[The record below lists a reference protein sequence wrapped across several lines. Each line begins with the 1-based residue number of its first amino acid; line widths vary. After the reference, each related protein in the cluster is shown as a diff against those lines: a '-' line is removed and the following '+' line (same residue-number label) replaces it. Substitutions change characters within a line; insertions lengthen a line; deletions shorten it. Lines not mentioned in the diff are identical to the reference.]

1 MFNQYVAFG
10 WKWHGPR
17 KHTKKIKI
25 EILIASRLKRR
36 NIKSTS
42 KYWNNIFVKGES
54 MKFMFTML
62 KNVIETEMISLLL
75 YITIVKIGLVSGWVW
90 KIYH

>member
-1 MFNQYVAFG
+1 MIILTLITDNLNNTGIIIQMFNQYVAFG

-42 KYWNNIFVKGES
+42 KY
-54 MKFMFTML
+54 
-62 KNVIETEMISLLL
+62 
-75 YITIVKIGLVSGWVW
+75 
-90 KIYH
+90 